1 MQRSNSGYGN
11 RSHDVKHTSNNQ
23 DWRRE
28 FITLASLLIMTR
40 VLDGLITYAITPDL
54 SRETNPLVS
63 IFGLG
68 WAGLIIVTAILLGAV
83 IWLNYQS
90 LSSPCD
96 NFPPKPGVDWCT
108 FQMNY
113 FDVRGD
119 SLFARHPGRV
129 LISIGGYVLPRV
141 IIIWSILVLI
151 HNGFVYAS
159 GAWEMPICNARVPLL
174 IHMLLPALCYA
185 LIVRLQRRDFQRY
198 CTLAAHAENA
208 ESTILNHHA

>member
-28 FITLASLLIMTR
+28 FITLASLLIVTRVTR

-68 WAGLIIVTAILLGAV
+68 WAGPITMTAILPGAV

-96 NFPPKPGVDWCT
+96 NFPHT
-108 FQMNY
+108 
-113 FDVRGD
+113 
-119 SLFARHPGRV
+119 
-129 LISIGGYVLPRV
+129 
-141 IIIWSILVLI
+141 
-151 HNGFVYAS
+151 
-159 GAWEMPICNARVPLL
+159 
-174 IHMLLPALCYA
+174 
-185 LIVRLQRRDFQRY
+185 
-198 CTLAAHAENA
+198 
-208 ESTILNHHA
+208 